1 MQDVHAPGLVSMTCC
16 SIEAEAP
23 VRISPATVSTCS
35 TYLVL
40 SVLPAPD
47 SPEMRMHWFL
57 RFAMSSLKAL
67 VVRDFSN
74 ESKREGKSTKL
85 VSMANIKV
93 MDTNI
98 PKATIPPKLDALN
111 MMKPKKRM
119 MEV

>member
-67 VVRDFSN
+67 VA
-74 ESKREGKSTKL
+74 T
-85 VSMANIKV
+85 
-93 MDTNI
+93 
-98 PKATIPPKLDALN
+98 PKICGLLSLPALN
-111 MMKPKKRM
+111 PSSMLIL
-119 MEV
+119 